1 MKQIIL
7 ALIVITN
14 LCLAST
20 WERISI
26 GGEDLL
32 VLNEAYDLYDSKGV
46 SARFYHED
54 EKEDLHHLLTLV
66 LEDKTGGCLGK
77 SIQKGT
83 FKIKE
88 NKLIFYHLW
97 DRSPS
102 QKDAPYGAS
111 IEKYANSNMIGVIF
125 VPYDD
130 GQYSLHTNYAKANGM
145 IGYDSNAEAKDNN
158 FTKYGKVDIMTALFK
173 AEGIGDGINDYLDDT
188 IFFASYAKSITHPD
202 GAKAMLGT
210 TESKSGHMYW
220 VGLQMPGLFSEDG
233 RWGVEYNKGSKYWR
247 SMTYGEDTII
257 GSKIAARG
265 TAKEI
270 YWYKP
275 ITKSL
280 SLI

>member
-7 ALIVITN
+7 VLILITN

-88 NKLIFYHLW
+88 NKLILYHLW

-102 QKDAPYGAS
+102 QKDAPFGAS
-111 IEKYANSNMIGVIF
+111 IEVYEMEKGVLKRLFNKIYIESHILKKDDKSGMKYLFTQPQTPAQEEKLKTYKKEIEKQYKGEF
-125 VPYDD
+125 VPKEPLLS
-130 GQYSLHTNYAKANGM
+130 QVQKA
-145 IGYDSNAEAKDNN
+145 
-158 FTKYGKVDIMTALFK
+158 
-173 AEGIGDGINDYLDDT
+173 
-188 IFFASYAKSITHPD
+188 
-202 GAKAMLGT
+202 
-210 TESKSGHMYW
+210 
-220 VGLQMPGLFSEDG
+220 LQPKKHSV
-233 RWGVEYNKGSKYWR
+233 WKEY
-247 SMTYGEDTII
+247 
-257 GSKIAARG
+257 
-265 TAKEI
+265 
-270 YWYKP
+270 YK
-275 ITKSL
+275 
-280 SLI
+280 